1 MMLRAFVG
9 ACLLSTSVLVQT
21 ALAGDARS
29 LQIVVSKSE
38 QTLSLYEDGEIVVT
52 SRVSS
57 GKSGHE
63 TPSGIFS
70 ILDKRK
76 YHESNIYSAA
86 PMPFMQRLTWSG
98 IALHEG
104 RVPNYPA
111 SHGCIRLPA
120 KFAKTLYGMT
130 ARGVHVIVAD
140 DPGALRAI
148 DHPALLQPRDAPA
161 ADGLMLSD
169 VELRPASFDASLK
182 LVEVAVNQTTSS
194 VKRKPVASKDLA
206 PLRILITRRGDRERI
221 MDVQRLLTDLGFDAG
236 VADGYAGTMTVSAVN
251 GFKRWKDMKTTGPLL
266 TDAFMDALYA
276 SAGAE
281 AAPNG
286 QLMVRRNFKPLF
298 EAPIHIKDP
307 HIALGTHFFEVI
319 NIDQDQGKAEWN
331 GLTLDNHLPTAARKR
346 LGIDVADAPGRPN
359 SLSAVLDRLDIP
371 EGIRDRLESELTTGS
386 SITVSDLSH
395 GLETGEGTDFVTITK
410 DGPT

>member
-1 MMLRAFVG
+1 MLRAFVG

-21 ALAGDARS
+21 AFAGDARS
-29 LQIVVSKSE
+29 LQVVVSKSE
-38 QTLSLYEDGEIVVT
+38 QMLSLYEDGEVIAT
-52 SRVSS
+52 SRVST
-57 GKSGHE
+57 GKAGHD

-70 ILDKRK
+70 IIDKRK

-120 KFAKTLYGMT
+120 KFAKSLYGT
-130 ARGVHVIVAD
+130 TSRGVHVIISDAD
-140 DPGALRAI
+140 VSLRHI
-148 DHPALLQPRDAPA
+148 DHPALLQPKDTAD
-161 ADGLMLSD
+161 DGLMLSD

-194 VKRKPVASKDLA
+194 VKPKASA
-206 PLRILITRRGDRERI
+206 ETNRSPLRILITRRGDREKI
-221 MDVQRLLTDLGFDAG
+221 MDVQQLLTSIGFDAG
-236 VADGYAGTMTVSAVN
+236 VADGFMGQMTETAIN
-251 GFKRWKDMKTTGPLL
+251 GFKRWKGMKTTGPLL
-266 TDAFMDALYA
+266 SDDFVDALYA

-286 QLMVRRNFKPLF
+286 QLMVRRDFKPLF

-307 HIALGTHFFEVI
+307 HVALGTHFLEVI
-319 NIDQDQGKAEWN
+319 DMDRDKGKAEWN
-331 GLTLDNHLPTAARKR
+331 GLTLENHLPAAARKR
-346 LGIDVADAPGRPN
+346 LGIDVAEAPGGSN
-359 SLSAVLDRLDIP
+359 QLNAVLDRLEIP
-371 EGIRDRLESELTTGS
+371 DVIRDKLEAELAVGS
-386 SITVSDLSH
+386 SITVADLSH
-395 GLETGEGTDFVTITK
+395 GLETGQGTDFITVTR
-410 DGPT
+410 DRPM